1 MKEIGKLEW
10 FGGNQDALNA
20 FRMFVDLSHLWDDL
34 VDKDKEA
41 TEDEINNAFLIC
53 LVYLPANPFYR
64 SIQEQILP
72 MWLTVVSAYQTAN
85 KFERDKDAH
94 GIEIAHGLRYAAG
107 NIVALKFNLPPIFPL
122 LWITV
127 SMIVCSVIG
136 IAFGLFPAWKA
147 ANLNPVEALR
157 PK

>member
-1 MKEIGKLEW
+1 MNKEGKLEW
-10 FGGNQDALNA
+10 FGGNQDALNV

-41 TEDEINNAFLIC
+41 TEDDINNAFLIC

-85 KFERDKDAH
+85 KFERDKDSH

-107 NIVALKFNLPPIFPL
+107 NIVAYMVYVCVGSEKAKEFLPDMWKNIFFERYDDYRKEHL
-122 LWITV
+122 DV
-127 SMIVCSVIG
+127 DS
-136 IAFGLFPAWKA
+136 K
-147 ANLNPVEALR
+147 
-157 PK
+157 

>member
-1 MKEIGKLEW
+1 MNKEGKLEW

-20 FRMFVDLSHLWDDL
+20 YRMFVDLAHLWDDL

-41 TEDEINNAFLIC
+41 TEDDINNAFLIC

-107 NIVALKFNLPPIFPL
+107 NIVAYMVYVCVGPEKAKEFLPE
-122 LWITV
+122 
-127 SMIVCSVIG
+127 M
-136 IAFGLFPAWKA
+136 WK
-147 ANLNPVEALR
+147 NVFFERYEDYRKEHLDVNS
-157 PK
+157 K